1 MDTDSGVHHVIWMN
15 LIVCA
20 WLLIVPLA
28 LRSISNMHVRWNDA
42 AAALVIGAFSV
53 GAMRAHAHG
62 QLYRIA
68 ALLAGAWLAISPFYL
83 GYPPSWTGA
92 DVLIGSL
99 IMTITMID
107 MIQAG
112 SHYLA

>member
-1 MDTDSGVHHVIWMN
+1 MDTDSRFQHVIWLN
-15 LIVCA
+15 FIVCA

-28 LRSISNMHVRWNDA
+28 LRSVSNIDVRWNEA
-42 AAALVIGAFSV
+42 AAALVIGACSV
-53 GAMRAHAHG
+53 GAMRAHAH
-62 QLYRIA
+62 QQPYRIA
-68 ALLAGAWLAISPFYL
+68 VMLAGAWLTISPFHL

-99 IMTITMID
+99 VITITMIE

-112 SHYLA
+112 SHRLA